1 MKDYQFTIHACK
13 AERKNGGMVY
23 MSPFDV
29 LLQETYTGTLDG
41 LQAYLNIID
50 LNLQENNQF
59 EQGNGYSVHIT
70 LDKGQRKPAN
80 FDSRRRAMSF
90 NYIQG

>member
-1 MKDYQFTIHACK
+1 MKDYQFTIKACK
-13 AERKNGGMVY
+13 AEKSSSGMVL

-59 EQGNGYSVHIT
+59 APGNGYSVSIMLNH
-70 LDKGQRKPAN
+70 GQRKPAN